1 MMKRVFVLA
10 GILAVA
16 VAAAP
21 VRAESGAGTQIVVP
35 EHDIA
40 RGEVI
45 TKSDISY
52 QTIPA
57 TRSLSEVATAMS
69 DLDGREARR
78 LLRAGQAVRIDDV
91 RRPILVAKGSTVTM
105 TFDAPGIT
113 LTAVGRAVSEGGL
126 GETVVVLNPVSYRQV
141 TAIVT
146 AAGQVKAL
154 DAAPVIA
161 QSQTPGGMQE

>member
-1 MMKRVFVLA
+1 MTKRLFLLA

-16 VAAAP
+16 AAATP
-21 VRAESGAGTQIVVP
+21 APAASGSGTQIVVP

-40 RGEVI
+40 RGEI
-45 TKSDISY
+45 IDKSDLSY
-52 QTIPA
+52 QTISA
-57 TRSLSEVATAMS
+57 TRSLSEIATQMS

-78 LLRAGQAVRIDDV
+78 LLRAGEAVRIDDV

-126 GETVVVLNPVSYRQV
+126 GESVVVLNPVSYRQV
-141 TAIVT
+141 TATVT
-146 AAGQVKAL
+146 GAGQVKAL
-154 DAAPVIA
+154 DAAPVITA
-161 QSQTPGGMQE
+161 LTP